1 MDEFQFGHSW
11 FLEPAVSC
19 SDGIVQVA
27 TGYKSLKFSKELPV
41 RDNFMYIN
49 MKSTHR
55 MEEHPKLIL

>member
-1 MDEFQFGHSW
+1 MDEFSFGHSD
-11 FLEPAVSC
+11 FEPAVSC

-49 MKSTHR
+49 MQPHTEWKS
-55 MEEHPKLIL
+55 IQS